1 MKNYNFHLNR
11 KFWVTIAMVIALAF
25 PALAQKITVKG
36 TVIDEYGDPLI
47 GATIMQ
53 KGTTNGTAADMDGNF
68 ELSCDP
74 NATLVVSYVGYDPMD
89 VHVNGR
95 TEIKIEMKENA
106 TLLSET
112 VVIGYGSVK
121 KSDATGSVAIVKPD
135 DIEAGI
141 STSAQD
147 LLVGASPGVVVTTSG
162 GDPSGNANIRIR
174 GGSSLSASNDP
185 LIVIDGVPQSNQ
197 SNAGGTNALTMLNPQ
212 NIESMT
218 ILKDASATAIYGSR
232 ASNGVIIITTKKGSS
247 GRPQVNFA
255 ANFHVNTARK
265 TLKMMNSQEFVNL
278 IEQYGNDRAKEM
290 LYSNPVNPELGT
302 EAGSN
307 FNLYDIDWQKQVLR
321 TAFSQDYS
329 LSVGGT
335 VGFLPYRVNASYT
348 NNQGIIKTSSMER
361 TTVGFNLSPKF
372 LDDHLSINLNA
383 QGSYVRTSNA
393 AGVMGAAVGMA
404 PVYPVYSQYPTTVN
418 VPEISQN
425 DSPEAMRLLQ
435 LMNNAADVATS
446 NGIYNG
452 YYNILQTTGNSEEN
466 ASQNPLQ
473 LLEDQKTIGKTLNST
488 GNIQID
494 YALHWVPELHFN
506 LNLGYQ
512 VSKNT
517 SHTDVAQNSIMAWR
531 GPYKDGA
538 GTRSNWY
545 EIQRNT
551 NLSFFINYKKQFDA
565 IKSNVDVTLGYDW
578 QRFDYFGHENTI
590 FNTLGY
596 GMEYA
601 GGQYV
606 LTVDP
611 ASYAHVGHA
620 YEDKPLSRW
629 GNINQLVSFFG
640 RINYIFDDTYL
651 LTFTLRDDGSSRFS
665 KNNRW
670 GLFPALALGWKINN
684 MSFMEHTRGWL
695 DDFKLRLGWGKTG
708 QQDIGQYFGYL
719 PIYTESYQLG
729 FQYLDPTGSGKW
741 INPLY
746 PQSSNSD
753 LKWETT
759 TTWNVGIDM
768 GFLNNRFTL
777 AADWYLRKTT
787 DLLSYV
793 PTSTTNTANY
803 GWRNI
808 GSMDNIGIE
817 VTVGAKPVVTNDFTW
832 STSVNVGWNKN
843 KITKLQGEG
852 ESSRIS
858 AIDLPS
864 GTGGTLG
871 WHIVGQ
877 PAYTFVV
884 YEQVYDSNGDPIE
897 GQYVDQNGDGQ
908 ITEEDLIMYHSRDP
922 KVTLTWN
929 NTFSWKN
936 WDLGISLRANLGNYV
951 YNNLKY
957 SNSRVYNVSAAQYQ
971 LGNLLAN
978 TPLFYNAANA
988 QQLPLSSYFVENA
1001 SFLRCDNIT
1010 LGYTFRNL
1018 FHDNLTL
1025 RIFAAVQNPF
1035 VITKFSGIDPE
1046 EFGGVQSD
1054 PYPRPITTSLGIVAT
1069 F

>member
-1 MKNYNFHLNR
+1 MKNYSFHLNR
-11 KFWVTIAMVIALAF
+11 KFWVTVAMVIALAF
-25 PALAQKITVKG
+25 PALAQKITVRG

-53 KGTTNGTAADMDGNF
+53 KGTSNGTAADLDGNF
-68 ELSCDP
+68 EINVEP

-95 TEIKIEMKENA
+95 HELQIEMKENA
-106 TLLSET
+106 QMLQET

-121 KSDATGSVAIVKPD
+121 KSDATGSVAVVTPD
-135 DIEAGI
+135 DVDAGI

-162 GDPSGNANIRIR
+162 GDPSGNASIRIR

-197 SNAGGTNALTMLNPQ
+197 SNAGGTNAHTMLTPQ
-212 NIESMT
+212 NLESMT

-265 TLKMMNSQEFVNL
+265 TLKMMNASEYVGL
-278 IEQYGNDRAKEM
+278 IEEYGNDRAKQM

-302 EAGSN
+302 EAGSA
-307 FNLYDIDWQKQVLR
+307 FNLYDTDWQKEVLR

-335 VGFLPYRVNASYT
+335 AGFLPYRVNASYT
-348 NNQGIIKTSSMER
+348 NNQGIVKTSSMER
-361 TTVGFNLSPKF
+361 TTVGFNLTPSF
-372 LDDHLSINLNA
+372 LENHLKVALNA
-383 QGSYVRTSNA
+383 QGSYVRTGNA
-393 AGVMGAAVGMA
+393 AGVVGNAVGMA
-404 PVYPVYSQYPTTVN
+404 PVYPVYKNYDMASSDMPM
-418 VPEISQN
+418 
-425 DSPEAMRLLQ
+425 AF
-435 LMNNAADVATS
+435 
-446 NGIYNG
+446 NG
-452 YYNILQTTGNSEEN
+452 YYNILQTTGNPEEN
-466 ASQNPLQ
+466 ASENPLQ
-473 LLEDQKTIGKTLNST
+473 LLMDQKTVGKTLNST
-488 GNIQID
+488 GNIAID
-494 YALHWVPELHFN
+494 YSLHWLPELHFN
-506 LNLGYQ
+506 LNMGYQ

-517 SHTDVAQNSIMAWR
+517 SNTIMDANSIMAWR
-531 GPYKDGA
+531 SNYKDGA
-538 GTRSNWY
+538 GTKYNWY
-545 EIQRNT
+545 ELQRNT
-551 NLSFFINYKKQFDA
+551 NLSFFINYKKEFDA
-565 IKSNVDVTLGYDW
+565 IKSNLDVTLGYDW
-578 QRFDYFGHENTI
+578 QRFDYHGRSETLM
-590 FNTLGY
+590 NTLGY
-596 GMEYA
+596 NMSYS
-601 GGQYV
+601 GGIYSI
-606 LTVDP
+606 TPNP
-611 ASYAHVGHA
+611 ATADRIGHSYENA
-620 YEDKPLSRW
+620 PMSQW

-640 RINYIFDDTYL
+640 RVNYIFDDTYL

-665 KNNRW
+665 KDNRW

-684 MSFMEHTRGWL
+684 MPFMHNASSWL
-695 DDFKLRLGWGKTG
+695 NDFKLRLGWGETG
-708 QQDIGQYFGYL
+708 QQDIGQYFAYL

-729 FQYLDPTGSGKW
+729 FQYLNPAMPINPDGSYNW

-746 PQSSNSD
+746 PQSYNSD

-759 TTWNVGIDM
+759 TTWNVGLDM

-777 AADWYLRKTT
+777 AADWYLRQTR
-787 DLLSYV
+787 DLLAYV
-793 PTSTTNTANY
+793 PTATTNTANY

-808 GSMDNIGIE
+808 GEMENIGVE
-817 VTVGAKPVVTNDFTW
+817 VTVGAKPVVTHDFTW
-832 STSVNVGWNKN
+832 NTSLNVAWNKN

-852 ESSRIS
+852 TDSAIS
-858 AIDLPS
+858 AIGLPS
-864 GTGGTLG
+864 GTGGNLG

-877 PAYTFVV
+877 PAFTFMV
-884 YEQVYDSNGDPIE
+884 YEQVYDSNGDPLE
-897 GQYVDQNGDGQ
+897 NQYVVQNADGVIDSQ
-908 ITEEDLIMYHSRDP
+908 DLIMYHSKDP

-929 NTFSWKN
+929 NNFSWKN

-957 SNSRVYNVSAAQYQ
+957 SNSRIYNVSAAQYQ
-971 LGNLLAN
+971 LGNLLSD
-978 TPLFYNAANA
+978 TYLFKNASSASL
-988 QQLPLSSYFVENA
+988 LPLSSYFVENA

-1010 LGYTFRNL
+1010 LGYTFRDIANG
-1018 FHDNLTL
+1018 NMML
-1025 RIFAAVQNPF
+1025 RLFAAVQNPF
-1035 VITKFSGIDPE
+1035 VITTFSGIDPE

-1054 PYPRPITTSLGIVAT
+1054 PYPRPITTTLGIVAT